1 METKLIR
8 KTASA
13 VLLSMLLNGTMCHA
27 QTEPVTQQGDRYIIN
42 VQDMDLNGDETLYDI
57 LLTCPDVISLDGK
70 NVIRNEAFARMYGK
84 IAIRIDNVEYGLDQ
98 ETLLHTLRA
107 YEIDKIKICNNSEV
121 MKGCSGLKKVIDIYL
136 VRREDGANGHVALRG
151 NTYGGVN
158 GFVQAMHQS
167 EKMRL
172 FGIVEGNTLRT
183 KDKDASPAQ
192 TNHNA
197 HEGVKLNM
205 AYDITPK
212 DHLEVD
218 YIQAYER
225 TKTCGNAADN
235 TYAMHLEADY
245 TRTLSDAGAYALVTI
260 YGDYVGDKGNGYHSH
275 ATYPFGLAEF
285 SFPIINHD
293 LWFTTGI
300 ETGLSVENNRIK
312 HYTNRSRYED
322 LYSQIDWNIG
332 SWSIALGDRFR
343 TIGFTQKDLKDNQKF
358 EHNINANMFIA
369 SVTNHLNKTNTLYAA
384 FSRRGFNPDFSDFVI
399 KDIHSGETGGA
410 LSGAEIYTDK
420 YNKRFAYVS
429 ELKHTYS
436 KPNLI
441 VSTSVNNIR
450 QKLDTGHDNTLGVG
464 STLFWHKGALRL
476 TAGLNYFWE
485 KTSRSDTD
493 KEYSN
498 FAIFKL
504 APQLT
509 LPAGWR
515 VTSTLI
521 QSTRRHEESP
531 AYAPANFYADVAV
544 MKKAGKHWLLECRY
558 QDIASQH
565 LGNRSA
571 TVGATFIW

>member
-1 METKLIR
+1 MKTKLIH
-8 KTASA
+8 KAA
-13 VLLSMLLNGTMCHA
+13 GAALLAMLTSGTMCYA
-27 QTEPVTQQGDRYIIN
+27 QSEPITQQGDRYIIN
-42 VQDMDLNGDETLYDI
+42 VQNMDLCGDETLYDI
-57 LLTCPDVISLDGK
+57 LLTCPDVLSLDGK
-70 NVIRNEAFARMYGK
+70 NVMRNEAFAGLYGK
-84 IAIRIDNVEYGLDQ
+84 IALRIDNVEYGLDQ

-107 YEIDKIKICNNSEV
+107 YEIDQIKICNNSEV
-121 MKGCSGLKKVIDIYL
+121 MKGCSGLKKVVDIYL
-136 VRREDGANGHVALRG
+136 VKRDNGANGHVALRG
-151 NTYGGVN
+151 NTYGGAN

-167 EKMRL
+167 DKMRL
-172 FGIVEGNTLRT
+172 FGIVEGNFQRT
-183 KDKDASPAQ
+183 KDKDVSPSQ
-192 TNHNA
+192 TYHNA

-205 AYDITPK
+205 SYDITGK

-225 TKTCGNAADN
+225 SKAHGADADN
-235 TYAMHLEADY
+235 TYAMHLQMDY
-245 TRTLSDAGAYALVTI
+245 TRTLSDAGAYALVTL

-293 LWFTTGI
+293 IWFTTGI

-312 HYTNRSRYED
+312 RYTNRSRYED

-332 SWSIALGDRFR
+332 KWSITLGDRFR
-343 TIGFTQKDLKDNQKF
+343 TIGFTQKDLKESSKF
-358 EHNINANMFIA
+358 EHNVNANMFIA
-369 SVTNHLNKTNTLYAA
+369 SVTHHLNKTNTLNAA
-384 FSRRGFNPDFSDFVI
+384 FSRRAFNPDFSDFVI
-399 KDIHSGETGGA
+399 KDIHSSEADGA
-410 LSGAEIYTDK
+410 LADEIYTDK
-420 YNKRFAYVS
+420 YNNRFAYVS
-429 ELKHTYS
+429 ELKHTFS
-436 KPNLI
+436 KPNI
-441 VSTSVNNIR
+441 MVSTSVNNIR
-450 QKLDTGHDNTLGVG
+450 QKLDEGHDNTLGVG
-464 STLFWHKGALRL
+464 STVFWHKGILRL

-504 APQLT
+504 APQVT
-509 LPAGWR
+509 LPGDWR
-515 VTSTLI
+515 ITSTLI

-544 MKKAGKHWLLECRY
+544 IKRAGKHWLIECRY

-571 TVGATFIW
+571 TVGATLIW